1 MSTALTRFYDSK
13 KKRTIW
19 MPTKLI
25 GDLKPR
31 IVRMNI
37 EKTFTTLKMAPQ
49 WFKHEDYTNALENI
63 VYPPD
68 IQDHRPFDTI
78 ARYRTAIKQNNIDFH
93 QASLRAAED
102 DTETLVIALDR
113 FAQTYGGELSFT
125 NQELLFN
132 NTAEST
138 ACGVAN
144 LSSVHL
150 LAADY
155 ISTANFA
162 FQVYLNYDTD
172 LARSSDTMQ
181 TFVLDFSTAIAQDL
195 SCQRDYVRIFSI
207 EKVAERKGETI
218 VKFGITTPE
227 RVTTELLAKDLQTRA
242 RKGFRDNH
250 VLSSVKQD
258 DYECRWMPL
267 ISFLQLRP
275 ADLDTTFNTDY
286 RKPNFPGEDRR
297 GGYPYYLPLGWYRH
311 ALKVADKYPNDTRW
325 LGCENIEGEWPVA
338 FHGTKDHAALGIV
351 EKGLQPMY
359 TTTDRM
365 LPEAIQQKGPAM
377 DKRGIYV
384 ATHCDGGAASYATPF
399 SVESSRQKKET
410 FRLVFQC
417 RVRPDS
423 FTIHSLPVD
432 QGQAWRAVDADDI
445 RPYGILIKT
454 EKTQT
459 SQNEHF
465 N

>member
-13 KKRTIW
+13 KKRTTW

-37 EKTFTTLKMAPQ
+37 EKTRTTLKMAPQ
-49 WFKHEDYTNALENI
+49 WFKHEEYTNALENI

-78 ARYRTAIKQNNIDFH
+78 ARYRTAIKQTNLNFH
-93 QASLRAAED
+93 QASLRATED
-102 DTETLVIALDR
+102 DIETLVIALDR

-125 NQELLFN
+125 NQEMLFN

-162 FQVYLNYDTD
+162 FQVYMDYERD
-172 LARSSDTMQ
+172 LARSSETMQ
-181 TFVLDFSTAIAQDL
+181 TFVLNFSTAIAQDL
-195 SCQRDYVRIFSI
+195 SCQTDYVRIFSI
-207 EKVAERKGETI
+207 EKVVEKKGETV
-218 VKFGITTPE
+218 VKFGLTTPD
-227 RVTTELLAKDLQTRA
+227 RVTTEELAKDLQTHA
-242 RKGFRDNH
+242 RKGFRDNR

-258 DYECRWMPL
+258 EYECRWMPL

-275 ADLDTTFNTDY
+275 ADLDTTFNVDY
-286 RKPNFPGEDRR
+286 RKPNFPVEDRR

-325 LGCENIEGEWPVA
+325 LGCENVEGEWPVA
-338 FHGTKDHAALGIV
+338 FHGTKDQAVVGII
-351 EKGLQPMY
+351 EKGLQSTY
-359 TTTDRM
+359 TKRDAM
-365 LPEAIQQKGPAM
+365 LSEAIRQKGSAM
-377 DKRGIYV
+377 NKSGIYI
-384 ATHCDGGAASYATPF
+384 ATHCDDGAATYATAF
-399 SVESSRQKKET
+399 TVEASRTKKET

-417 RVRPDS
+417 RVRPNS
-423 FTIHSLPVD
+423 FTIHSAPVA
-432 QGQAWRAVDADDI
+432 QGQAWRVVDADAI
-445 RPYGILIKT
+445 RPYGILVKT

-459 SQNEHF
+459 N
-465 N
+465 